1 MIKDYK
7 KKYIEDNRE
16 EINMKNKEKDICLCG
31 CEVKKK
37 SFEKHKR
44 TTKNILI

>member
-31 CEVKKK
+31 CEVKK
-37 SFEKHKR
+37 
-44 TTKNILI
+44 II